1 MVFSLGD
8 VINICSA
15 IITIGG
21 ATTIFIKLYRAAK
34 APEKKL
40 AERLEK
46 VEKKLEIYE
55 EYFARDKVRFA
66 ELEEGNRITQKGMLA
81 LLKHAKN
88 GEDISSVDRAEKDL
102 EEYLINKK
110 LRGLK
115 ND

>member
-15 IITIGG
+15 IITIAGVI
-21 ATTIFIKLYRAAK
+21 TIFTKLYRAAK

-40 AERLEK
+40 EERLAK
-46 VEKKLEIYE
+46 VEKKLDIYD
-55 EYFARDKVRFA
+55 EYFANDKLRFA

-88 GEDISSVDRAEKDL
+88 GNLASIDKAEKDL

-110 LRGLK
+110 
-115 ND
+115 